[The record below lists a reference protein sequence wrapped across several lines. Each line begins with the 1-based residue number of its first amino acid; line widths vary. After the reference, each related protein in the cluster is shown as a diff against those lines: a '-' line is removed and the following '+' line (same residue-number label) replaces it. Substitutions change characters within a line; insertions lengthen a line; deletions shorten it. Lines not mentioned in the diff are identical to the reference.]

1 MRPVLQN
8 LLNIPSGGG
17 SGVWTSLSIGDRE
30 RGSIWTSIIT
40 KEGSLLLSSRSS
52 QREQW
57 WKAAYSSFSLCAPTL
72 CGKYYPT
79 FWETH
84 YFIQNNGCEPCFAS
98 IIPLPA
104 PACLLSEPLT
114 GHLKPSIS
122 KVFIFY
128 VAWHHQT
135 KMIPPKKNLLAR
147 SQHVWKATGKDRQA
161 NELGFLLVIILF
173 GARDKIQCST
183 TELYA

>member
-8 LLNIPSGGG
+8 LLNIPSEGG

-40 KEGSLLLSSRSS
+40 KKGSLLRPQEVPRESSDGK
-52 QREQW
+52 QPILLFLPLCP
-57 WKAAYSSFSLCAPTL
+57 YSLWEILPHLLGNTL
-72 CGKYYPT
+72 LHP
-79 FWETH
+79 
-84 YFIQNNGCEPCFAS
+84 NNGCEPCFAS
-98 IIPLPA
+98 IMPLPA

-135 KMIPPKKNLLAR
+135 KMIPQKKPF
-147 SQHVWKATGKDRQA
+147 S
-161 NELGFLLVIILF
+161 
-173 GARDKIQCST
+173 
-183 TELYA
+183 